1 MKTAAAY
8 IRVSDERQDEF
19 SPDSQLKLIEDFCLK
34 NDFLLSREY
43 IFYDDGIS
51 AKSVE
56 ARREFCRMIDIAKS
70 ASHPFDAIIVWKY
83 SRFARNQEQSIIY
96 KSLLKKHNVDVISV
110 SEPKG
115 DDCFGSLVER
125 IIEWMDEYYLVRLS
139 GEVRR
144 GMIEK
149 AMRGLPNSAPP
160 IGYRLTDGNLIKCEG
175 EHQIVSRIF
184 SLFLEG
190 MTQTEIAKVLND
202 EGIVTRQGKC
212 FEARAITYI
221 LRNPIYMGFVRWSQ
235 DGRQASIRK
244 FDSDSYII
252 ARGAHESIV
261 SEIDF
266 NRAQK
271 ILDAKEKNRKER
283 AGEYMLRSLIFC
295 SDCNSKM
302 TRQLGKYPSL
312 QCSSYARGICEK
324 SHSIKLDKI
333 NEAVISEIE
342 QEYTG
347 QSVQSSIG
355 KIKLSE
361 FLRSQDFSELEKNK
375 VLKSLFKKIIFD
387 RKNGKINL
395 QFELY

>member
-1 MKTAAAY
+1 MKNAAAY

-19 SPDSQLKLIEDFCLK
+19 SPDSQFKLIEDFCRK
-34 NDFLLSREY
+34 NDYLLSRDY

-56 ARREFCRMIDIAKS
+56 ARQEFCRMIELAKS
-70 ASHPFDAIIVWKY
+70 VSHPFDAIIVWKY

-160 IGYRLTDGNLIKCEG
+160 IGYRLLDGNLVKCDG
-175 EHQIVSRIF
+175 EYQIIARIY
-184 SLFLEG
+184 SLFLSG
-190 MTQTEIAKVLND
+190 MTQTEIAEALNA
-202 EGIVTRQGKC
+202 EGIFTRQGKC

-221 LRNPIYMGFVRWSQ
+221 LRNPIYMGFVRWSRE
-235 DGRQASIRK
+235 GRQASVRN
-244 FDSDSYII
+244 FESESYII
-252 ARGAHESIV
+252 ARGVHESIV
-261 SEIDF
+261 SEADF
-266 NRAQK
+266 KRAQE
-271 ILDAKEKNRKER
+271 ILDAKEKNKRER
-283 AGEYMLRSLIFC
+283 AGEYMLRSLVFC
-295 SDCNSKM
+295 SDCHSKL

-333 NEAVISEIE
+333 NEAVISEID
-342 QEYTG
+342 QKFAS
-347 QSVQSSIG
+347 QSVHSSNG

-361 FLRSQDFSELEKNK
+361 FLRSKDFSELEKNK
-375 VLKSLFKKIIFD
+375 ALKSVFKQIIFD
-387 RKNGKINL
+387 RSNGEIKL